1 MNIDAFKAF
10 ITVEEDDSEVVIR
23 MGWKTIA
30 RFEEQ
35 NGRWFISIDMKDCGR
50 MLGYSSKEKALE
62 GLIAYLTIDDQN

>member
-1 MNIDAFKAF
+1 MNIDLLKA
-10 ITVEEDDSEVVIR
+10 ILTIDDSDVEVTVR

-30 RFEEQ
+30 MLEEQ
-35 NGRWFISIDMKDCGR
+35 NGRWFLTVDGKDCGR